1 MLVKLLNFFM
11 GYDELKVEVI
21 YLIFYLIKVWFVIL
35 LVY

>member
-21 YLIFYLIKVWFVIL
+21 YLIFNLIKVWFVIL